1 MYNVKAVKLMLIEKQ
16 TFIEFQ
22 KNIIYLRFL
31 KIGFKKYKNKIDMVN
46 LFLRKFW

>member
-31 KIGFKKYKNKIDMVN
+31 KFGLNLVLKNTKIKSTW
-46 LFLRKFW
+46 LIYF